1 MTNQKKK
8 KTQSNLTILIDSR
21 EQNPLPFRNSERT
34 TLRTGDYSFA
44 CNGRSFAS
52 ECCIE
57 RKSLPDLFS
66 TLTSGHARFKR
77 ELQRAQSLKYFAIV
91 VEGSYSDLV
100 NRNFEFGFKAKTPGF
115 VVGKILTKIHLKYGV
130 PIWFAADRSD
140 AMRLIHQLFDSYY
153 SYACEGAKKQ

>member
-1 MTNQKKK
+1 MTKKK
-8 KTQSNLTILIDSR
+8 KGGTPLTILIDSR
-21 EQNPLPFRNSERT
+21 EQNPLPFRNSERA

-66 TLTSGHARFKR
+66 TITSGHARFKR
-77 ELQRAQSLKYFAIV
+77 ELQRAQSLKYFAVV

-100 NRNFEFGFKAKTPGF
+100 ARNFEFGFKAKTPGY
-115 VVGKILTKIHLKYGV
+115 VTGKILTTIHIKYGV
-130 PIWFAADRSD
+130 PFWFATDRSD
-140 AMRLIHQLFDSYY
+140 AMRIIRQLFNSYY
-153 SYACEGAKKQ
+153 SFTEGAKK